1 MNLRLRQLIFMRE
14 CGHLIM
20 NLLRGDSMLRLCL
33 LLSHR
38 LLQQLHLLLTQLKC
52 LLQLCN
58 LPHQSALLLNMLFAL
73 ISEADHL
80 LHRSVKFIHLILLQ
94 CKNLLA
100 FFTFLLNLHFARFE
114 PVTQI
119 SHLIFQSKQ

>member
-1 MNLRLRQLIFMRE
+1 MRE

-20 NLLRGDSMLRLCL
+20 DLLRGDSMLRLCL

-58 LPHQSALLLNMLFAL
+58 LPHKSALFLNMLFAL

-80 LHRSVKFIHLILLQ
+80 FHPSVKFIQLVLLQ

-100 FFTFLLNLHFARFE
+100 LFTFLLNLHLAGSE
-114 PVTQI
+114 PVTQV
-119 SHLIFQSKQ
+119 SHLIIQRKQ